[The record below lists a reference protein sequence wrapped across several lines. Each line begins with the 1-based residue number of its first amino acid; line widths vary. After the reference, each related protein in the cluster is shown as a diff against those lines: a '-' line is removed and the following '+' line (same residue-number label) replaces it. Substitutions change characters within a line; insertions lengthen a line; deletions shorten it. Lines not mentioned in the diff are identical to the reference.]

1 MPARRNDVER
11 LEGVLVHDGEC
22 AFCAAAATALRRLP
36 AVGAVEWSDPAARA
50 FLAAQFGEPPF
61 AVVFVDA
68 AAGRVH
74 LGREAAVELCG
85 RAGVPALVRDV
96 VDGAYERAAD
106 AVRTVVGADREPD
119 PYHDTVPLA
128 EPARE
133 PLEALLEA
141 ASPASYV
148 VTD

>member
-1 MPARRNDVER
+1 MPARANDIER

-22 AFCAAAATALRRLP
+22 PFCAAAASALRRLP
-36 AVGAVEWSDPAARA
+36 AVGAVAWDDPAAQE

-61 AVVFVDA
+61 AVVFVDGP
-68 AAGRVH
+68 AGRVH
-74 LGREAAVELCG
+74 VGREAAVELCE

-96 VDGAYERAAD
+96 VDGSYERAAD

-119 PYHDTVPLA
+119 PYHDTVPLSG
-128 EPARE
+128 PARE
-133 PLEALLEA
+133 RLDALFDA
-141 ASPASYV
+141 ASAASYV